1 MRTTIDSAGR
11 IVVPKPL
18 RDELGF
24 SAGQELELRAADGVL
39 EIEIPAT
46 PMRLEVRQGDLVA
59 KADREMPELPPEVV
73 RETLERIRR

>member
-24 SAGQELELRAADGVL
+24 SAGQELELR
-39 EIEIPAT
+39 
-46 PMRLEVRQGDLVA
+46 QGDLVSTTA
-59 KADREMPELPPEVV
+59 REMPDLPPEVV